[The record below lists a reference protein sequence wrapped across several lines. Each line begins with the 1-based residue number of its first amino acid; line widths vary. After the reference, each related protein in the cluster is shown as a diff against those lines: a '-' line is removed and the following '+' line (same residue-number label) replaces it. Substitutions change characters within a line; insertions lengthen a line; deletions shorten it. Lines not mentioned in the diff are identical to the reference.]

1 MPICEIAP
9 IRTLLS
15 LKFHFRVQSEIAIH
29 AIRQQSLFRNSMV
42 RAASIRRHGASGW
55 RTQNHSGPSGERRED
70 TKCGLAALLLFVICL
85 LRRVLKY
92 VFSSEFVRL
101 PQTFSNMLFQCV
113 ERYVAVLAHLACT
126 IRMMSLH
133 MTKLPELYLTALM

>member
-1 MPICEIAP
+1 M
-9 IRTLLS
+9 LS
-15 LKFHFRVQSEIAIH
+15 GNNHCSETPWYVRPAFAATVQAVGERKTTAGH
-29 AIRQQSLFRNSMV
+29 Q
-42 RAASIRRHGASGW
+42 GKGE
-55 RTQNHSGPSGERRED
+55 RTQN
-70 TKCGLAALLLFVICL
+70 AAFLLFVICL